1 MMSTEVIQKLER
13 EYPFF
18 NLKVELPKDFY
29 LSKDIEMY
37 SKRIEA
43 NEHSFFIHGR
53 AGTGKSTFINY
64 FRNISKKGYC
74 FNLRNSISKF
84 RKTIHSLFK
93 FPPRLINN
101 SDIKPLP
108 PT

>member
-43 NEHSFFIHGR
+43 
-53 AGTGKSTFINY
+53 K
-64 FRNISKKGYC
+64 
-74 FNLRNSISKF
+74 
-84 RKTIHSLFK
+84 
-93 FPPRLINN
+93 
-101 SDIKPLP
+101 
-108 PT
+108 